1 MAVNP
6 KEALVAIFAQ
16 YTAAAVHQPMDAAA
30 EDLLWVEAAR
40 AALDDACTQLWRM
53 SVMRDAEGTLAHEAA
68 RGVLVEALVRIGAL
82 ALDGLVAH
90 AERPEELYAALHPV
104 PSVAQIVANL
114 GRLFEAD
121 AGGA

>member
-16 YTAAAVHQPMDAAA
+16 YTAAAVHQPMAPEAA
-30 EDLLWVEAAR
+30 DLLWAAAAR
-40 AALDDACTQLWRM
+40 GAFDDACTQLWRLG
-53 SVMRDAEGTLAHEAA
+53 VIRDEGLLAREAA

-82 ALDGLVAH
+82 ALDGLVAY

-104 PSVAQIVANL
+104 PSVPQIVANL

-121 AGGA
+121 AEGS

>member
-16 YTAAAVHQPMDAAA
+16 YTAAAVHQPMPPEAA
-30 EDLLWVEAAR
+30 DLQWVEDAR
-40 AALDDACTQLWRM
+40 EAMDDACTQLWRLG
-53 SVMRDAEGTLAHEAA
+53 VMRNEGTLARAAA

-90 AERPEELYAALHPV
+90 AERPEELHASLHPV